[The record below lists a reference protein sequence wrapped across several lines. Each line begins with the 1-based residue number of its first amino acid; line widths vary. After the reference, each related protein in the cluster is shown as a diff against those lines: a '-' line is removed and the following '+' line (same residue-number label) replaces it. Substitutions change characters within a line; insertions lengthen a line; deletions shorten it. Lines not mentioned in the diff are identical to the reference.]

1 MHWGYPTLRTPG
13 KTTVKGNP
21 PERCLS
27 CTVGDEFW
35 MEKEVAIPGLL
46 STEWLSWLG
55 RAPETM
61 LEIRYRNIW
70 GRGLWVDLKE
80 WAQGVWIFEH
90 PATKKPLQLGS
101 YNDSSREGSRSLT
114 LTLLILAQWLMN
126 EIVLKTGWRWCSLL
140 FTKSDII
147 TTLNVWHLA
156 AAIWHYPW

>member
-61 LEIRYRNIW
+61 LEIRYRHIW

-101 YNDSSREGSRSLT
+101 CNDSSREGSRSLT